1 MQQFFYIL
9 CYLSSLLILGVIL
22 KSKFKILQE
31 LFIPASVIGGTVG
44 LLISP
49 EILGKISNFSTPI
62 AWSKDISLLP
72 SLLIVPVIAS
82 IPLGMNFKIK
92 NSRGEARD
100 ILITGFILFIVTFLQ
115 LSLGYLINLFS
126 TYILNKPL
134 YSSFGAE
141 LNTGFAG
148 GHGTAGMVGKVLQE
162 MNLDYWATAQGIAV
176 TTATFG
182 LVGGIL
188 IGIFLINRAC
198 RKGETSLLKK
208 PSDIPLELKQG
219 YYTDISKQSSLGR
232 ETMLSSS
239 IDTLA
244 FHIAIVFSV
253 CGLSYVIL
261 NFAKKYHIPI
271 LSSISIWAFA
281 MVLMMIVWQVIK
293 KLGLEWCIDSKVK
306 SKVSALFTEF
316 AVVSAIASL
325 PIKAVFTYFL
335 PIMIMVILGFIT
347 TWYCIKFYCYRYFKN
362 NYPFERA
369 ISMAGTS
376 FGVFLT
382 GILLLK
388 ICDSEFSSPV
398 LGDYSLG
405 FSLTALVGPLMI
417 ISSISLSVN
426 YTPIFPI
433 LLNGFLIVV
442 FSLII
447 WKIDRVTLK

>member
-9 CYLSSLLILGVIL
+9 CYLSFLLLLGVII
-22 KSKFKILQE
+22 KAKIKIFQE
-31 LFIPASVIGGTVG
+31 LFIPASVIGGAIG
-44 LLISP
+44 LLLSP
-49 EILGKISNFSTPI
+49 EVMGRFLSFSIPIS
-62 AWSKDISLLP
+62 WSKDISLLP

-82 IPLGMNFKIK
+82 IPLGMDLKIK
-92 NSRGEARD
+92 NSHGEARD

-115 LSLGYLINLFS
+115 LALGYTINSFY
-126 TYILNKPL
+126 TYILDKPL
-134 YSSFGAE
+134 YSAFGAE

-148 GHGTAGMVGKVLQE
+148 GHGTAGMIGRVLQE
-162 MNLDYWATAQGIAV
+162 MNLDYWSTAQGIAI

-188 IGIFLINRAC
+188 IGIFLINKAC
-198 RKGETSLLKK
+198 RNGETSILKQ
-208 PSDIPLELKQG
+208 PNDIPQELKRG
-219 YYTDISKQSSLGR
+219 YYTDISKQNSLGR

-244 FHIAIVFSV
+244 FHMAIIFSV
-253 CGLSYVIL
+253 CGLSYLIL
-261 NFAKKYHIPI
+261 NIVKKYHIPI
-271 LSSISIWAFA
+271 LSSLSIWAFA
-281 MVLMMIVWQVIK
+281 MIIMMLVWNTIK
-293 KLGLEWCIDSKVK
+293 KLKLEWCVDIKVK
-306 SKVSALFTEF
+306 SRISALFTEF

-325 PIKAVFTYFL
+325 PLKAIFTYL
-335 PIMIMVILGFIT
+335 IPISLMIILGFLA
-347 TWYCIKFYCYRYFKN
+347 TWYCIKFYCYKYFKN

-388 ICDSEFSSPV
+388 ICDPEFSSPV

-417 ISSISLSVN
+417 ITSISLSVN
-426 YTPIFPI
+426 YNPIFPI
-433 LLNGFLIVV
+433 IFNGALILF

-447 WKIDRVTLK
+447 WKLNRTVS

>member
-9 CYLSSLLILGVIL
+9 CYLSFLLILGVII
-22 KSKFKILQE
+22 KAKFKIFQN
-31 LFIPASVIGGTVG
+31 LFIPASIIGGGIG
-44 LLISP
+44 LLIGP
-49 EILGKISNFSTPI
+49 EMLGKFSSFSIPI
-62 AWSKDISLLP
+62 TWSKDISLLP

-82 IPLGMNFKIK
+82 IPLGLNFKIK
-92 NSRGEARD
+92 NSRGEVKD
-100 ILITGFILFIVTFLQ
+100 ILITSFILFIVTFLQ
-115 LSLGYLINLFS
+115 LALGYSINFFY

-134 YSSFGAE
+134 YQTFGAE

-148 GHGTAGMVGKVLQE
+148 GHGTAGMIGRTLQE
-162 MNLDYWATAQGIAV
+162 MNMDYWATAQGIAT

-182 LVGGIL
+182 LIGGIL
-188 IGIFLINRAC
+188 IGIFLINKAC
-198 RKGETSLLKK
+198 RNGETSLLKK
-208 PSDIPLELKQG
+208 PNDIPQELKQG
-219 YYTDISKQSSLGR
+219 YYTDITKQSQLGR

-253 CGLSYVIL
+253 CGLSYIL
-261 NFAKKYHIPI
+261 LSLLKKYRVPI
-271 LSSISIWAFA
+271 LSSVSIWALA
-281 MVLMMIVWQVIK
+281 MILMMIVWQIIK
-293 KLGLEWCIDSKVK
+293 KLGLEWCIDIKVK
-306 SKVSALFTEF
+306 SRISALFTEF
-316 AVVSAIASL
+316 AVVSAVASL
-325 PIKAVFTYFL
+325 PIKAIFTYFL

-347 TWYCIKFYCYRYFKN
+347 TWFCIKFYCYKYFKN

-382 GILLLK
+382 GMLLLR

-417 ISSISLSVN
+417 VSSISLSVN
-426 YTPIFPI
+426 YGIFTPI
-433 LLNGFLIVV
+433 LLNGV
-442 FSLII
+442 LII
-447 WKIDRVTLK
+447 IFSILIKRIKI